1 MYSSHVGCL
10 LFYLGQDGM
19 LGKAEGLARGIDG
32 TFLSVLSRWRDAI
45 SPTSRACDLPPLAP
59 RTESYDTRIERRPV
73 SVCEAAPRGPILCPP
88 SNGNHRKR

>member
-45 SPTSRACDLPPLAP
+45 SPTSRACDLPPWLRA
-59 RTESYDTRIERRPV
+59 RNHTTLESNDAT
-73 SVCEAAPRGPILCPP
+73 SNAARL
-88 SNGNHRKR
+88 RL